1 MCCVE
6 PPRVR
11 NISFTRVHILS
22 LILIRSDEILKAAE
36 KNPSP
41 GAAGRPAPV
50 ALRDPGATPSP
61 GPMPNVRP
69 ARAAATVPPQQ
80 QQQVPQRSIPQSYP
94 APGPVRQGSV
104 GYPQPPRGHPQGPN
118 QLPPSQGLPPAGY
131 PPPQGYNPNQRM
143 PPPQMRFDS
152 PVSNQ
157 APLGYAARPPP
168 PMQVPPPNAGQAQPG
183 LNQTRRF

>member
-1 MCCVE
+1 M
-6 PPRVR
+6 
-11 NISFTRVHILS
+11 RVHIQN
-22 LILIRSDEILKAAE
+22 LILIHSDEILKAAE

-41 GAAGRPAPV
+41 GATGRPAPV

-69 ARAAATVPPQQ
+69 ARSAATVPPQQ
-80 QQQVPQRSIPQSYP
+80 QQQVPQRSVPQPYP
-94 APGPVRQGSV
+94 VPGPVRQGSV
-104 GYPQPPRGHPQGPN
+104 GYQQQPPRGHPHGPS
-118 QLPPSQGLPPAGY
+118 QLPPGQGLPPAGY

-152 PVSNQ
+152 PVSGQ
-157 APLGYAARPPP
+157 APLGYAARVPP